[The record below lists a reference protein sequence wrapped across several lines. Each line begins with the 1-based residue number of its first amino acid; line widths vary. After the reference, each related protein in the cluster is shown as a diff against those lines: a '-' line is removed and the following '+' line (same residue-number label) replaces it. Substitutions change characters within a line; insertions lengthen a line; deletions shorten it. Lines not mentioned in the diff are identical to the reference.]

1 MQRNFIK
8 QKKTK
13 KRTSS
18 PVLMQSHNLLT
29 ITRGRTKKS
38 GNVNMNVVCIL
49 GGKREGKRGEH
60 EYVKR
65 EETGSKNKK
74 KR

>member
-1 MQRNFIK
+1 
-8 QKKTK
+8 
-13 KRTSS
+13 
-18 PVLMQSHNLLT
+18 MQSHNLLT

-49 GGKREGKRGEH
+49 GGERES
-60 EYVKR
+60 
-65 EETGSKNKK
+65 EESTRMGNDRKQETK